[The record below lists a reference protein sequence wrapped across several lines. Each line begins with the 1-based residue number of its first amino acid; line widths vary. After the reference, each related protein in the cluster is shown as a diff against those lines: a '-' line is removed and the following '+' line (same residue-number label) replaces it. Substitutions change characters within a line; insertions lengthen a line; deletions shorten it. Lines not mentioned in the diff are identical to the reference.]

1 MSKDT
6 SCKQHI
12 KIESYC
18 LKYRKDTENINPKA
32 SNTSNCRTII
42 LSKCEICGSKES
54 GFIKY
59 QEQKG

>member
-18 LKYRKDTENINPKA
+18 LKYRKGTENINPKA
-32 SNTSNCRTII
+32 SNTSNCRAII
-42 LSKCEICGSKES
+42 LWKCEICGSKES

-59 QEQKG
+59 QEH